1 MIRYIVRRLIILIP
15 LLFIVSVL
23 SFVLIQ
29 LPPGNYVD
37 SYVAALKIQGFK
49 VNKIEIESLER
60 RYGLGKPV
68 YVQYYKWMRNFL
80 QGDLG
85 RSFQDNRANI
95 DLISERLPITVM
107 ISLLAMIFVYAVAV
121 PIGIFS
127 AIHQYSKLDYLF
139 TSFGF
144 FGLAVPN
151 FLFAL
156 VLMWVVFATTGFA
169 ITGLFSREFLNVP
182 WSLARL
188 ADMLKH
194 IWVALIVIGTA
205 GTAGLIRVLRG
216 TLLDEL
222 GKQYVI
228 TARAKG
234 LEERKLLFKYPVRM
248 AINPVISTIGWMLPA
263 IFSGEAIT
271 AIVLN
276 IRSIGPL
283 LLNAVLTQDMYL
295 AASII
300 MILSTLTVI
309 GTLISDILLAWLDP
323 RIRYGA

>member
-1 MIRYIVRRLIILIP
+1 MMRYVIRRLIILVPI
-15 LLFIVSVL
+15 LFVL
-23 SFVLIQ
+23 SIISFVLIQ
-29 LPPGNYVD
+29 LPPGSYVD
-37 SYVAALKIQGFK
+37 TYIAGLKLQGFE
-49 VNKIEIESLER
+49 VGEAEIQNLKQ
-60 RYGLGKPV
+60 RYGLDEPV
-68 YVQYYKWMRNFL
+68 YVQYYKWMRNLL

-85 RSFQDNRANI
+85 RSFHDNRANI
-95 DLISERLPITVM
+95 DLVLERLPISVI
-107 ISLLAMIFVYAVAV
+107 ISLLAMIFVYAAAV

-169 ITGLFSREFLNVP
+169 ITGLFSREFLYAP

-283 LLNAVLTQDMYL
+283 LLNAILTQDMYL
-295 AASII
+295 AGSII

-323 RIRYGA
+323 RIHYGA

>member
-1 MIRYIVRRLIILIP
+1 MIRYVIRRLMILAP
-15 LLFIVSVL
+15 LLFVLSVL

-29 LPPGNYVD
+29 LPPGSYID
-37 SYVAALKIQGFK
+37 TYVARLKAQGFK
-49 VNKIEIESLER
+49 VGKAEIESLKQ
-60 RYGLGKPV
+60 RYGLDEPI

-95 DLISERLPITVM
+95 DLVSERLPITVM
-107 ISLLAMIFVYAVAV
+107 ISLLSMIFVYVVAV

-139 TSFGF
+139 TSIGF

-156 VLMWVVFATTGFA
+156 VLMWVVFANTGYA
-169 ITGLFSREFLNVP
+169 ITGLFSREFLDVP
-182 WSLARL
+182 WSLAKL
-188 ADMLKH
+188 ADMFKH

-263 IFSGEAIT
+263 IVSGEAIT

-300 MILSTLTVI
+300 MILGTLTVI
-309 GTLISDILLAWLDP
+309 GTLISDMLLAWLDP
-323 RIRYGA
+323 RIRYGT